1 MSRLRLGGRADAIVH
16 LRKASEFLEAAQAA
30 LASDWSNAA
39 TSNAVTAGIKAKDA
53 LCFALAGRSHAAE
66 DHRAAVAELSRLGE
80 RGRDAAVQLDRL
92 LALKDRAQYDR
103 RDVSDTDAKSAV
115 RRAER
120 LVALAA
126 DAIP

>member
-1 MSRLRLGGRADAIVH
+1 M
-16 LRKASEFLEAAQAA
+16 
-30 LASDWSNAA
+30 
-39 TSNAVTAGIKAKDA
+39 
-53 LCFALAGRSHAAE
+53 AGRSHAAE

>member
-1 MSRLRLGGRADAIVH
+1 MSRVRLGGRAEAIAH
-16 LRKASEFLEAAQAA
+16 HRKASEFLEAARDA
-30 LASDWSNAA
+30 LASGWSNAA
-39 TSNAVTAGIKAKDA
+39 TSNAVSAGINAKDA
-53 LCFALAGRSHAAE
+53 LCFILAGRSHAAE
-66 DHRAAVAELSRLGE
+66 DHRAAIVELRRLGE

-103 RDVSDTDAKSAV
+103 RDISDTDAKSAV

-120 LVALAA
+120 LVTLAA